1 VKLSISAAGGETL
14 ATSAGVSDALRDL
27 AGAVAAIAEILDR
40 QPAPLETTPQA
51 LLREVVGG
59 VGKLHRLLED
69 AVEPR
74 PGPAPRLPAVL
85 TLTAVSRRTGIPAAT
100 LRTWER
106 RYGFVRPVRSARGYR
121 LYGEEEILRILQVK
135 HLREQGVRI
144 SEAMAAVA
152 GTADA
157 PRA

>member
-1 VKLSISAAGGETL
+1 M
-14 ATSAGVSDALRDL
+14 
-27 AGAVAAIAEILDR
+27 
-40 QPAPLETTPQA
+40 
-51 LLREVVGG
+51 
-59 VGKLHRLLED
+59 
-69 AVEPR
+69 
-74 PGPAPRLPAVL
+74 L

-135 HLREQGVRI
+135 YLREQGVRI
-144 SEAMAAVA
+144 SDAMAALA